1 LNYFDK
7 WVAPMTCAKLVGLV
21 VYWPKYL
28 IFLTAKLRLMTK
40 ELDGI
45 LLITSPF
52 SFQIFPTINQYSNTN
67 EEY

>member
-1 LNYFDK
+1 
-7 WVAPMTCAKLVGLV
+7 
-21 VYWPKYL
+21 
-28 IFLTAKLRLMTK
+28 MTK

-52 SFQIFPTINQYSNTN
+52 SFQIFPTISFQIFPTINQYSNTN